1 MTIRNTKRLMM
12 LVIGLLILVSAL
24 EVFLGFRRSA
34 GQINYVEMVM
44 PLFMVVVFAGTWR
57 RLSKLEAEHGPDY
70 VQPSPPYA
78 RKVLIGAGIVAAVL
92 GAIAGYL
99 IVAH

>member
-1 MTIRNTKRLMM
+1 MTIRNTKRMILLAIAL
-12 LVIGLLILVSAL
+12 LVLVTLLD
-24 EVFLGFRRSA
+24 VFVTLRRPGHS
-34 GQINYVEMVM
+34 IDYFEMVM
-44 PLFMVVVFAGTWR
+44 PLLFVAVFAGTWR

-78 RKVLIGAGIVAAVL
+78 RKMLIGAGIVAAVL

-99 IVAH
+99 IVAR